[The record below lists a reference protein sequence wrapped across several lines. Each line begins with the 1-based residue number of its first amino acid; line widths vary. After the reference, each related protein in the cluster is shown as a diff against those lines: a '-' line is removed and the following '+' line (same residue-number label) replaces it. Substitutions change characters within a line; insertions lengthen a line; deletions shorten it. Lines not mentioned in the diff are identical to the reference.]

1 MNPPAQT
8 PLTAG
13 RRALLVASTML
24 ATILYTLD
32 TTIANVALP
41 HMQGSLQASQDQIAW
56 VLTSYIVVS
65 AIATP
70 LAGFLAVRHGR
81 RNMLIACVAGF
92 TLASM
97 ACGVATSLAEMVA
110 FRMAQGAF
118 GAGLIPLSQ
127 AALLDAYPRER
138 HGRATAMWGM
148 GVMVGPILGPTLG
161 GYLTDVY
168 DWRWVFFINVPFG
181 ALALAGILAS
191 VSGED
196 RDRSRPFD
204 AFGFVLL
211 ALGIGLL
218 QLCLDR
224 GLGQD
229 WFDSGEIVGELFFG
243 LLLLN
248 MFAVHTATST
258 RPFFERQLFTDRN
271 FLVGLLLIFVM
282 GSMLYATMV
291 LLPPFLEQL
300 QGYPVMIA
308 GFLLAPRGVGTMI
321 SMFFVG
327 RLIGRVDARVLAAI
341 GMSLMALSSWEMS
354 HFSLEVPARAVA
366 LSGFIQGLG
375 LGMTFVPLTTIAFS
389 TLDARLR
396 NEASV
401 LFSLV
406 RNIGSSVGI
415 SFVVTMLAR
424 STQANQSRIVE
435 SLGEFAGWRW
445 QLAQKAFGADS
456 PALVMREV
464 ARQAS
469 AIGYFNDFALVMV
482 LALGALPLLLLLR
495 APERSAATP
504 ASAKR
509 A

>member
-1 MNPPAQT
+1 VSPEAQT
-8 PLTAG
+8 PLTTA
-13 RRALLVASTML
+13 RRGLLVASTML
-24 ATILYTLD
+24 ATIIYTLD

-70 LAGFLAVRHGR
+70 LAGFLAVRYGR
-81 RNMLIACVAGF
+81 RNMLIGCVAGF
-92 TLASM
+92 TIASM
-97 ACGVATSLAEMVA
+97 ACGIATSLTEMVL

-161 GYLTDVY
+161 GYLTDMY
-168 DWRWVFFINVPFG
+168 DWRWVFFINVPVG

-196 RDRSRPFD
+196 RDRARPFD

-224 GLGQD
+224 GLGED
-229 WFDSGEIVGELFFG
+229 WFESGEILGELFFG
-243 LLLLN
+243 LLLLY
-248 MFAVHTATST
+248 MFAVHTVTSA
-258 RPFFERQLFTDRN
+258 RPFIERQLFTDRN

-327 RLIGRVDARVLAAI
+327 RLIGRVDARILAAI
-341 GMSLMALSSWEMS
+341 GMSLMAASSWEMS
-354 HFSLEVPARAVA
+354 RFSLDVSAQAVA

-389 TLDARLR
+389 TLEPRLR

-415 SFVVTMLAR
+415 SLVVTLLAR
-424 STQANQSRIVE
+424 STQQNQSHIVE
-435 SLGEFAGWRW
+435 SLGEFADWRW
-445 QLAQKAFGADS
+445 HLAHRAFGADA
-456 PALVMREV
+456 PLLVMREV
-464 ARQAS
+464 GRQAN
-469 AIGYFNDFALVMV
+469 AIGYFNDFAMVMV

-495 APERSAATP
+495 NPDRGATAPAATKP
-504 ASAKR
+504 S
-509 A
+509 